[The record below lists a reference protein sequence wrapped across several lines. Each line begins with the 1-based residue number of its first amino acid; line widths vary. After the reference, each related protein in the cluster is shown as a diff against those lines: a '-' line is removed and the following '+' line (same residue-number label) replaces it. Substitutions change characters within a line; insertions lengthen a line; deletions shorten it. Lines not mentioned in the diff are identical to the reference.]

1 MLIAG
6 QLIMVAT
13 LVLMVSGRT
22 PLYSTAILGSALA
35 ALVGGVPI
43 ASGADVTLKSLV
55 IGGLNP
61 VIADMAGVLMFIGA
75 MEKSGYLQVIIN
87 AIIRSGSRLGGGA
100 GVAMAGG
107 VAAGVIGGFTGFTQ
121 PAITA
126 AVTGPASVRLGA
138 DPDQSAGMHAHAGH
152 MGNFAGFTHPTN
164 LAVLATTG
172 LKFGLFNVLA
182 LIITLSIFLCS
193 FVRMRAW
200 TNRQNR

>member
-126 AVTGPASVRLGA
+126 AV
-138 DPDQSAGMHAHAGH
+138 SAALLLAAGQIH
-152 MGNFAGFTHPTN
+152 
-164 LAVLATTG
+164 AVLALVEQQRIANIIALGEAWPGETG
-172 LKFGLFNVLA
+172 EALERITRDEHGYPIDHVLNPEIAEA
-182 LIITLSIFLCS
+182 LGIH
-193 FVRMRAW
+193 
-200 TNRQNR
+200 NDEGDDK